1 MPLDIKKVL
10 IIGSGPTN
18 VGIENEFDASG
29 LERLSALRKTGA
41 KILLI
46 DNNPF
51 SVMAEEIQAAD
62 VFVLEVNFTNVVN
75 IIEREHPDA
84 IMPTNGGLKAMQ
96 IAWQLSESGV
106 LAENNVSLVGV
117 RDTNLSKVVENVEL
131 KRTLTQINERT
142 IESVIVAN
150 EDEAIDFVRKVDFPV
165 IVKPISP
172 NHDTSRFIC
181 NNTEELE
188 EALEVS
194 FKRTYIKRCSIE
206 QSIVGY
212 KEIEMVG
219 IRDAQGNKVL
229 VSGLEDM
236 DPIGI
241 HSGDSIIF
249 APTQTL
255 LNEEYQRL
263 RTATFRIMDALGIT
277 GTCHV
282 QFAQHRME
290 NSHFVT
296 KVSPYFTRNTA
307 LAAKATG
314 YPLSYVATFLELGYS
329 LTEIKLPSRYN
340 KFMGIMEPT
349 TDHIVVRVPI
359 WPFEDIEDVDQHLN
373 TIMKSVGSTI
383 GVGRTVEEAIIK
395 ALHSSQLSPRD
406 ILPSVSKVN
415 DDELINQ
422 LIHPLAS
429 RMLIL
434 MEALRRGF
442 SIDELS
448 ELTKVDKFYFY
459 KLNQLLKAQD
469 YVIDHPLS
477 EHSIEVGHRYGF
489 GDGMLAEL
497 WQVSISTII
506 RMNSNV
512 SHKITFKGIE
522 PTGGELINNTNVFYS
537 SYENENES
545 HPFEN
550 SKVALVIGRGGNQLG
565 PNTGADY
572 YTAQILIQLRKTG
585 YKTIIMNT
593 NPNAVSLAPSIS
605 DKQYI
610 EPIQL
615 GNILSIV
622 NLEHPDVIFLPGNR
636 HFLSNQ
642 LKKFDDL
649 NVVILPPDQKTSE
662 FNERTVSNAVD
673 FFIDGENVIP
683 ITTVSF
689 SNPQGKNKLKF
700 LTQIQIPMTN
710 WKQDASRLVN
720 LAINEINPNDWQGL
734 VQVLYNKHDDE
745 FECIGIRPMTIT
757 ETTFLS
763 KVTGIDWISLL
774 VKKYLNIDSTVLIE
788 EELRSFTH
796 KRFAYLNAVFPFEAL
811 QSSLTDGTI
820 AQEIGAK
827 ISYQNFENYQLD

>member
-1 MPLDIKKVL
+1 MPLDIKKIL

-18 VGIENEFDASG
+18 VGIENEFDASSF
-29 LERLSALRKTGA
+29 ERLAALRKTGA
-41 KILLI
+41 KVLLI

-51 SVMAEEIQAAD
+51 SVTAEEIQPAD
-62 VFVLEVNFTNVVN
+62 VFVSEINFKNVVN
-75 IIEREHPDA
+75 VIEKEHPDA
-84 IMPTNGGLKAMQ
+84 ILPTIGGLKALQ
-96 IAWQLSESGV
+96 IAWQLFESGV
-106 LAENNVSLVGV
+106 LEDNNITLVGV
-117 RDTNLSKVVENVEL
+117 RDANLAKIVENVEL
-131 KRTLTQINERT
+131 KRTLTDINERT

-150 EDEAIDFVRKVDFPV
+150 EDEAMDFVRKVDFPV
-165 IVKPISP
+165 IVKPIST

-181 NNTEELE
+181 NNSEELD

-219 IRDAQGNKVL
+219 IRDNQGNKML
-229 VSGLEDM
+229 ISGLEDM

-255 LNEEYQRL
+255 LNEEYQKL
-263 RTATFRIMDALGIT
+263 RNATFKIMDALNIT

-307 LAAKATG
+307 LAAKVTG
-314 YPLSYVATFLELGYS
+314 YPISYVSTFLELGYS
-329 LTEIKLPSRYN
+329 LTEIKLPGRYN

-406 ILPSVSKVN
+406 VLPSVSKVN

-434 MEALRRGF
+434 IEALRRGF

-448 ELTKVDKFYFY
+448 ELTKIDKFYFY

-469 YVIDHPLS
+469 YVSNHPLS
-477 EHSIEVGHRYGF
+477 EQSIEIGHKYGF

-497 WQVSISTII
+497 WNVSISTIL
-506 RMNSNV
+506 RMNRNV
-512 SHKITFKGIE
+512 SHKVTFKEVE
-522 PTGGELINNTNVFYS
+522 PTGGELVENTNIFYS
-537 SYENENES
+537 SYETENES
-545 HPFEN
+545 HPFVDE
-550 SKVALVIGRGGNQLG
+550 KVALVIGRGGNQLG
-565 PNTGADY
+565 PNTGSDY
-572 YTAQILIQLRKTG
+572 YTSQILIQLRKSG

-593 NPNAVSLAPSIS
+593 NPNAVSLTPSIS

-615 GNILSIV
+615 GNILNIIE
-622 NLEHPDVIFLPGNR
+622 LEKPDIIFLPGNR

-642 LKKFDDL
+642 LKKFEDL
-649 NVVILPPDQKTSE
+649 NVVVLPPDQKNSL
-662 FNERTVSNAVD
+662 FNDTIASDAVD
-673 FFIDGENVIP
+673 LFIDGDQVMS

-689 SNPQGKNKLKF
+689 SNPQGKNQLKF
-700 LTQIQIPMTN
+700 LTQLQIPMTN
-710 WKQDASRLVN
+710 WKQDSADLVN
-720 LAINEINPNDWQGL
+720 LAINEVNPNDWQGL
-734 VQVLYNKHDDE
+734 VQVLFNKADNK
-745 FECIGIRPMTIT
+745 FNLIGIRPITIT

-763 KVTGIDWISLL
+763 KVTGIDWISVL
-774 VKKYLNIDSTVLIE
+774 VRKHLGVVSTSFIQD
-788 EELRSFTH
+788 ELHSFTH

-811 QSSLTDGTI
+811 QSRLTDGTI
-820 AQEIGAK
+820 AQESGAR
-827 ISYQNFENYQLD
+827 ISYKNFENRND